1 MALDYS
7 IIGERIRKSRI
18 EKKMTQENLAEELNV
33 SVAFISR
40 IERGNTHLNLTRL
53 SEICALLDV
62 DEGTILNGTSIDSKN
77 YLSDEFYNLLK
88 NTSTETQ
95 RLIYDIAKL
104 IIDKNNKQK
113 NIK

>member
-18 EKKMTQENLAEELNV
+18 EKKLTQENLAEELNV

-95 RLIYDIAKL
+95 KLIYDIAKL
-104 IIDKNNKQK
+104 IVAKNTKQK
-113 NIK
+113 NA

>member
-18 EKKMTQENLAEELNV
+18 EKKLTQENLAEKLNV

-40 IERGNTHLNLTRL
+40 IERGSTHLNLTRL

-77 YLSDEFYNLLK
+77 YLSGEFYDLLK

-104 IIDKNNKQK
+104 IIEKNNKPK
-113 NIK
+113 NI